1 MANPT
6 AAGGPMTNAEA
17 KAERDKVIVAA
28 ITYYMYCEGYLD
40 SGGEYR
46 RSDTVEDTIVSDK
59 IVIEL

>member
-1 MANPT
+1 
-6 AAGGPMTNAEA
+6 MTNAEA